1 MTLTMISKW
10 WYFFHDEWMRRGEDY
25 LRKIVGGWHW
35 RKLRIS
41 PEFIWDHERRYH
53 HQNHCHHL
61 HHHRCHSLTV
71 KGTFIC
77 CAVTPSLSY
86 CHLCHHYSSQ
96 DNCIFYCHYNLW
108 NSVYIILR
116 HHSLE
121 WFEASKSLS
130 EGIIQSLFLPMHFSH
145 HHRRLLPPCVWLKGG
160 EFRVNYWEA
169 ERGDNVLGGSEK
181 GGIWLMR
188 GS

>member
-1 MTLTMISKW
+1 MVSDLKESEISWGGGIYGDVMTNYVIPNSEFKQDIWISFMIYRYFMMTLTMISKR

-53 HQNHCHHL
+53 HQNLCHHL

-71 KGTFIC
+71 KCTFIC

-86 CHLCHHYSSQ
+86 CHLCHHYSPQ
-96 DNCIFYCHYNLW
+96 NNCIFYCHYNL
-108 NSVYIILR
+108 
-116 HHSLE
+116 
-121 WFEASKSLS
+121 SKS
-130 EGIIQSLFLPMHFSH
+130 HFS
-145 HHRRLLPPCVWLKGG
+145 
-160 EFRVNYWEA
+160 
-169 ERGDNVLGGSEK
+169 S
-181 GGIWLMR
+181 
-188 GS
+188 